1 MQPATKAIRPRIDPP
16 KRPKPETCPTCFK
29 SSAYCLCAEMPKIS
43 ARQEILILQ
52 HPQEPDHDLGSA
64 RLCALALDAQLR
76 VGLSWP
82 NLSKALGRVVDPKK
96 WGVLYLG
103 AGPQGRKLQP
113 GVHFVNKKGEPL
125 PPTLPMPKVE
135 GWVVLDGTWSQAKTL
150 WWRNAWLLKLPRAV
164 LVPREQSMYGKLRKE
179 PKRECLSTLEAVA
192 ETLELNGSLAAADA
206 TQLRTTFAHL
216 LERARAAKAGNRTR
230 APIAPAATEAPQQK

>member
-1 MQPATKAIRPRIDPP
+1 MEPVHAKAPRPRIDPP
-16 KRPKPETCPTCFK
+16 KRPKAETCPTCFK
-29 SSAYCLCAEMPKIS
+29 TSAYCLCAETPQLR

-64 RLCALALDAQLR
+64 RLAALALDGQLR

-82 NLSKALGRVVDPKK
+82 NLSKALGRVVEPKK

-103 AGPQGRKLQP
+103 AGPQGRKLSP

-164 LVPREQSMYGKLRKE
+164 LVPRGKSLYGNLRKE

-192 ETLELNGSLAAADA
+192 ETLEMSGSMTAPDA
-206 TQLRTTFAHL
+206 EKLRGVFGKL
-216 LERARAAKAGNRTR
+216 MDRARAAKASGNRTR
-230 APIAPAATEAPQQK
+230 EPQAPESDLSR